1 MVNWC
6 GVLMPRC
13 QAEFGNPI
21 LARIFQTFIT
31 PEAKSQKLTMDVT
44 SIFNNLLDNT
54 FREVHQTCTCTI
66 FQNYDLQQQNS
77 FPECLTYLGCIQLQK
92 TVVPISLRAEAF
104 KHAKM
109 V

>member
-21 LARIFQTFIT
+21 LARIFRHL
-31 PEAKSQKLTMDVT
+31 SLQKHNQKPTMNVT

-77 FPECLTYLGCIQLQK
+77 FPECFTYLGCIQL
-92 TVVPISLRAEAF
+92 
-104 KHAKM
+104 
-109 V
+109 